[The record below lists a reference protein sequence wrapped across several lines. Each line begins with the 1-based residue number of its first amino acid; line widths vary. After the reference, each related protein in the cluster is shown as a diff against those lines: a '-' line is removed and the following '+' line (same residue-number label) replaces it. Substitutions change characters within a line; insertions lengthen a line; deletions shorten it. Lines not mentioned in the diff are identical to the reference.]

1 MERLKKI
8 LGGIVIVIM
17 FLTLVCVS
25 LDIFFNINLQDYLKE
40 KVVFTEQ
47 DIENITIIEPAEM
60 ISFDPTLFDSFTR
73 QRLNNFYEA
82 LVRPDSNLNIQPS
95 LAVSWGLINDTTW
108 EFRIR
113 SGVKFHNGS
122 ALTINDVIASFDM
135 ARNAES
141 SQLKDLLSTIVSVE
155 KIDEKTLKITTSKP
169 DPLLLQRVS
178 TVYIVPQDFDVKNP
192 IGSGPYQLSA
202 SKITLQDLRL
212 SRFDGYWGKMPKF
225 KQVNFVTITD
235 GASRLNVFLRGG
247 ADILNYVPYD
257 LAGNID
263 TEMYDLT
270 QVPSLEVQFLL
281 FNFNGKIFKDA
292 EIRKAVKNSLDE
304 RSFAKFLGNYV
315 HGVSQ
320 FISKGIFGYSSDI
333 ESKDNRHGDEIF
345 LEVKDLI
352 DKKKVTNPKEFNNAK
367 ISVLLPYGLDTLGE
381 FISTSFEKVGLTA
394 SIQYVRSEYYEDT
407 LKKVK
412 PDLYFMAFKSELGDG
427 SDFLNSVV
435 RTGAQYNFSGYSSKV
450 LDDLVAKE
458 SVAMDEEKRLDLLKE
473 AMTVVTENDVIG
485 VPLFEYDL
493 LFASK
498 KDLDFEP
505 RIDGFIYLQD
515 L

>member
-1 MERLKKI
+1 
-8 LGGIVIVIM
+8 
-17 FLTLVCVS
+17 
-25 LDIFFNINLQDYLKE
+25 
-40 KVVFTEQ
+40 
-47 DIENITIIEPAEM
+47 
-60 ISFDPTLFDSFTR
+60 
-73 QRLNNFYEA
+73 
-82 LVRPDSNLNIQPS
+82 
-95 LAVSWGLINDTTW
+95 
-108 EFRIR
+108 
-113 SGVKFHNGS
+113 
-122 ALTINDVIASFDM
+122 
-135 ARNAES
+135 
-141 SQLKDLLSTIVSVE
+141 
-155 KIDEKTLKITTSKP
+155 
-169 DPLLLQRVS
+169 
-178 TVYIVPQDFDVKNP
+178 
-192 IGSGPYQLSA
+192 
-202 SKITLQDLRL
+202 
-212 SRFDGYWGKMPKF
+212 
-225 KQVNFVTITD
+225 
-235 GASRLNVFLRGG
+235 
-247 ADILNYVPYD
+247 
-257 LAGNID
+257 
-263 TEMYDLT
+263 
-270 QVPSLEVQFLL
+270 
-281 FNFNGKIFKDA
+281 
-292 EIRKAVKNSLDE
+292 
-304 RSFAKFLGNYV
+304 
-315 HGVSQ
+315 
-320 FISKGIFGYSSDI
+320 
-333 ESKDNRHGDEIF
+333 
-345 LEVKDLI
+345 VKDLI

>member
-1 MERLKKI
+1 MEKLKKI
-8 LGGIVIVIM
+8 LGGIVIVVM
-17 FLTLVCVS
+17 FLTLVGVS
-25 LDIFFNINLQDYLKE
+25 LDIFFNINLQDYLRE
-40 KVVFTEQ
+40 KVVLTGE
-47 DIENITIIEPAEM
+47 DVESITIIEPAEM
-60 ISFDPTLFDSFTR
+60 VSFDPTLFDSFTR

-82 LVRPDSNLNIQPS
+82 LVRPDSNLSIQSS

-108 EFRIR
+108 EFLLR
-113 SGVKFHNGS
+113 SGVKFHDGS
-122 ALTINDVIASFDM
+122 DLTIDDVIASFDM
-135 ARNAES
+135 ARNTEG

-155 KIDEKTLKITTSKP
+155 KTDEKTLRITTSKP
-169 DPLLLQRVS
+169 DPLLLQRIS
-178 TVYIVPQDFDVKNP
+178 TVYIVPKNFDIKNP
-192 IGSGPYQLSA
+192 IGTGPYKTTA
-202 SKITLQDLRL
+202 GKITLQDLRL

-257 LAGNID
+257 LAENID

-292 EIRKAVKNSLDE
+292 EVRTAVKNSLDE
-304 RSFAKFLGNYV
+304 RSFSKFLGNYV

-320 FISKGIFGYSSDI
+320 FISKGIFGYNSDV
-333 ESKDNRHGDEIF
+333 EKNDNKHGEELLAD
-345 LEVKDLI
+345 VKSII
-352 DKKKVTNPKEFNNAK
+352 DMKKLNGTKV
-367 ISVLLPYGLDTLGE
+367 SVLLPYGLDTLGE
-381 FISTSFEKVGLTA
+381 FISTSFEKIGLSA

-412 PDLYFMAFKSELGDG
+412 PDLYFMAFKSELGDA

-435 RTGAQYNFSGYSSKV
+435 RTGAQYNFGGYSSKV

-458 SVAMDEEKRLDLLKE
+458 SVSMDEEKRLDLLKE

-498 KDLDFEP
+498 KDLNFEP